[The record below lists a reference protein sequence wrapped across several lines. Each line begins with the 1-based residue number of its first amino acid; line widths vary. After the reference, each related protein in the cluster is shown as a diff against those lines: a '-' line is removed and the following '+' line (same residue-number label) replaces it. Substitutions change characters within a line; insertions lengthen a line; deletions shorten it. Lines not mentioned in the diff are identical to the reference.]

1 MVGLLELLEAPELD
15 DHLELFG
22 WPLEAPKAKRQQR
35 QQQRLGD
42 PEEDENPKV
51 LESNTGLG

>member
-1 MVGLLELLEAPELD
+1 MFGPLELLEPPELH

-35 QQQRLGD
+35 QQRLGD
-42 PEEDENPKV
+42 REEDENPRV
-51 LESNTGLG
+51 PESNTGLG